1 MPHFTDFG
9 GARLTAQPEM
19 DSFGSFE
26 PRQAKLLEAD
36 RFQGPGNEAHPRF
49 QEINPEAS
57 KTVIHPNYRPE
68 ADGFMKLGDIKGEF
82 ASKAIIH
89 PNFRPEADGF
99 MKLGDIKDEAAEDFA
114 GAYSSS
120 WRDVRDHNHGKFVD
134 GLTNAATEGY
144 TEVEWTYLTDG
155 APAGLI
161 DPEYDELASVAPAG
175 LIDPEYDELVSGG
188 KQGFEEIKVTY
199 QANGNFNA
207 DALVQQVN
215 GTIGYEMQAGHG
227 SAERVDR
234 SAVRGDDDNEGWNCT
249 CVPDLFTQTFEPVAG
264 MDSFGESLKP
274 VPEDGGFQP
283 LEGAS
288 VGIGM
293 PPEPKLWL
301 QMLA

>member
-1 MPHFTDFG
+1 
-9 GARLTAQPEM
+9 
-19 DSFGSFE
+19 
-26 PRQAKLLEAD
+26 
-36 RFQGPGNEAHPRF
+36 
-49 QEINPEAS
+49 
-57 KTVIHPNYRPE
+57 IHPDYRPE

-161 DPEYDELASVAPAG
+161 DPEYDEL
-175 LIDPEYDELVSGG
+175 VSGG

-234 SAVRGDDDNEGWNCT
+234 SAVRGDDDHEGWNCT

-288 VGIGM
+288 VEIGM